1 MQNKVKVILI
11 VGIIAIAVGIPVT
24 YFGLQSTV
32 KQQIEEA
39 SVSVSSV
46 ELLKISDDKMKLEV
60 QFEINSQQAMD
71 LSYELED
78 LSIKFTGNEFGNVSL
93 SISVFNTSSSNQKTN
108 VTINITNHVIYNLL
122 ISNFIQSPKIS
133 LTITGNVRFKGAL
146 ATLGPIPFSKDFDL
160 DGLNGLTPIINSFD
174 LINSTNNNLL
184 LKINSTINNPSQLL
198 VNLSKVFLD
207 VIDANQVI
215 GNGTINNFNLD
226 QGKNQ
231 VMINVTLGGNK
242 TAVSNFLSRYI
253 QGETIP
259 LKLNASM
266 SLKLDVNGTSYEL
279 NNLIGVNVTGVNDD
293 LVSIKVEM
301 ILIVVDIIWPG
312 IDITYKI
319 NTTVTIHNPMNFAI
333 NLTQFEGDLYFDD
346 PDGEPIYYTS
356 AKYNIS
362 LDTVKFNWTN
372 NHLKIPP
379 SGSANDTYMFSDN
392 DKEIGLRLYDEYE
405 TKNQLYV
412 DIKNGFTS
420 LLIGNFNVTIPIEIF
435 DIYVPKK

>member
-1 MQNKVKVILI
+1 M
-11 VGIIAIAVGIPVT
+11 
-24 YFGLQSTV
+24 
-32 KQQIEEA
+32 
-39 SVSVSSV
+39 
-46 ELLKISDDKMKLEV
+46 
-60 QFEINSQQAMD
+60 
-71 LSYELED
+71 
-78 LSIKFTGNEFGNVSL
+78 
-93 SISVFNTSSSNQKTN
+93 
-108 VTINITNHVIYNLL
+108 
-122 ISNFIQSPKIS
+122 
-133 LTITGNVRFKGAL
+133 
-146 ATLGPIPFSKDFDL
+146 
-160 DGLNGLTPIINSFD
+160 
-174 LINSTNNNLL
+174 
-184 LKINSTINNPSQLL
+184 
-198 VNLSKVFLD
+198 
-207 VIDANQVI
+207 DANQVI

-231 VMINVTLGGNK
+231 VMINVTLGDNK